1 MDHTVAIGA
10 NDSEIGEPCLHWAGE
25 RAQRL
30 EMVYFA
36 APISYVSRFSKFVA
50 ATLANQHAKPL
61 THLPLFR
68 AD

>member
-1 MDHTVAIGA
+1 MDHTVAIGT
-10 NDSEIGEPCLHWAGE
+10 NDSEIGEPCLDWTGE

-30 EMVYFA
+30 EMVYLT
-36 APISYVSRFSKFVA
+36 APVSYVSRFSKFVA
-50 ATLANQHAKPL
+50 ATLANQRAKLP